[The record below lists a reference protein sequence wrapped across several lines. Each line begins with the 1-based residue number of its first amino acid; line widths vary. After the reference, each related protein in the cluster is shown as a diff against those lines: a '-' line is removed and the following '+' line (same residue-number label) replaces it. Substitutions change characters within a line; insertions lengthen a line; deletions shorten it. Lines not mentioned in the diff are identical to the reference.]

1 MAQEAGLVTDSEG
14 RKLRSMIFVH
24 EKNPPPRSFKEMM
37 TTPGGVKQG
46 E

>member
-14 RKLRSMIFVH
+14 RKLRSMIFV